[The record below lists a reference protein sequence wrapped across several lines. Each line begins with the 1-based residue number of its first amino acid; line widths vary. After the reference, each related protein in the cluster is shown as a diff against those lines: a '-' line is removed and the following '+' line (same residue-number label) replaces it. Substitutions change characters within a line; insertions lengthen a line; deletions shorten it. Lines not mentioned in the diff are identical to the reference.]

1 MLIKLNINIEELKK
15 VKNEIFN
22 KKIDEKEKNEIIE
35 KIQKEI
41 NEIIKDFEEK
51 KDNEINE

>member
-1 MLIKLNINIEELKK
+1 MNINIEELKK

>member
-1 MLIKLNINIEELKK
+1 MNINIEELKK

-22 KKIDEKEKNEIIE
+22 KKIDENEKNEIIE